1 MILKVASRVKDVE
14 ALNNFKKTYDE
25 LINFGSDEIQYG
37 YDYTITRP
45 IVTGKTGYKIFY
57 GYYSIGVT
65 AIKSTKLNRFLYCR
79 VTWIRKRGG
88 PYKDIYGKIIKYRD
102 KEPKVGD
109 IIKFNFA
116 NKMEV
121 IQKYERI
128 KICK

>member
-1 MILKVASRVKDVE
+1 MILKVASRVKDV
-14 ALNNFKKTYDE
+14 ATLNNFKKTYDE
-25 LINFGSDEIQYG
+25 LISFGSDEIHHG
-37 YDYTITRP
+37 YDYVIIRP
-45 IVTGKTGYKIFY
+45 IVTGKSGYKIFY
-57 GYYSIGVT
+57 GYYCIGVT
-65 AIKSTKLNRFLYCR
+65 AITSTKLNRFLYCR
-79 VTWIRKRGG
+79 VIWVNKSGG

-121 IQKYERI
+121 IQYERI